1 VTLGVAGVCP
11 WGPFVGQF
19 KAYGFEIHEA
29 VILAT
34 DSRWSVGGQPLLDV
48 GKKLY
53 QVGPAV
59 GAIYAGDVAAAY
71 SGITALRRVYGRARP
86 HSIEALER
94 LSQWTFAQSFERERA
109 SRKAQGARCGPVFY
123 VLGVG
128 SRAEGVGLLKLE
140 SRAAFKPEAVKGV
153 VMIGWPTARDT
164 FARFLASGLD
174 EWYRAG
180 KVADHVTDWAIAVTG
195 SLDQVIRAQRERTVG
210 GKVQLAIVSPDK
222 FAPLRIVSLDK
233 VADPPEED
241 VWRTITVD
249 SPLKELPESLDRR
262 ISHSVSG
269 DFGLHHVVD

>member
-1 VTLGVAGVCP
+1 MTLGVAGVCP

-19 KAYGFEIHEA
+19 KAYGLQIREA

-71 SGITALRRVYGRARP
+71 SGITALRQAYDRAKP
-86 HSIEALER
+86 QCIEALEK
-94 LSQWTFAQSFERERA
+94 LSQWAFARSFERERA
-109 SRKAQGARCGPVFY
+109 SRAAQGSRCGSVFY

-128 SRAEGVGLLKLE
+128 SRAEGVALLKLE
-140 SRAAFKPEAVKGV
+140 SLAGFKPEAVKGV
-153 VMIGWPTARDT
+153 VMIGWPTARDA
-164 FARFLASGLD
+164 FAQFLASGLD
-174 EWYRAG
+174 KWYRAH
-180 KVADHVTDWAIAVTG
+180 KVADQVTDWAIAVTG

-210 GKVQLAIVSPDK
+210 GKVQLAVVSPDG
-222 FAPLRIVSLDK
+222 FAPLQIISLDK

-241 VWRTITVD
+241 VWRTVTVD
-249 SPLKELPESLDRR
+249 SPLRELPEALDRGV
-262 ISHSVSG
+262 SHNTSG
-269 DFGLHHVVD
+269 DFGLYPVMD